1 MGNEVLNSTPLQ
13 FEFFISKRI
22 ISGKISSRKNQSTSV
37 IVKIAVAGIAIGM
50 AVMILSVGIVHG
62 FQDEV
67 RQKVIGFG
75 SHLQISLYNPQ
86 NALGVKPMSADQPF
100 VQQILDNPSV
110 SNVQAY
116 AYKSGIIT
124 ANGNIQGVMN
134 KGVSSDFDWGFFR
147 ANMIQG
153 NDFQIRGTAP
163 NDSIVLSKTILD
175 KLNLELGQ
183 KITVSFF
190 QDEKERKRR
199 FIIGGV
205 YESGMEQFDGSI
217 LLCDIRHIQKLN
229 GWNES
234 QIAGYEVLLHSFTD
248 LDQLDKIVQENI
260 SYEFNTLAIT
270 DQFME
275 IFGWLE
281 LQDINVAIILTL
293 MILVSGINM
302 ISALLVMILE
312 RTNMIG
318 LLKAMGAQNR
328 SIGRIFLYNALYL
341 IVIGV
346 LIGNAVG
353 LGLGWIQ
360 SEFQLVKLDQANY
373 YVDHVPVLFEASTI
387 LYINIGSI
395 IACLLML
402 LLPSL
407 IVSRIDPVKTIRFN

>member
-1 MGNEVLNSTPLQ
+1 MQ
-13 FEFFISKRI
+13 FEFFISKRMI
-22 ISGKISSRKNQSTSV
+22 GGRNSNRKSQSSST

-62 FQDEV
+62 FQNEV

-86 NALGVKPMSADQPF
+86 NALGVKPMNADQPF
-100 VQQILDNPSV
+100 VEQILAEPAVKNIQS
-110 SNVQAY
+110 Y

-124 ANGNIQGVMN
+124 ANGEIQGIMN
-134 KGVSSDFDWGFFR
+134 KGISHDFDWDFFQ
-147 ANMIQG
+147 ANMVEG
-153 NDFQIRGTAP
+153 RSFSLNDSNA
-163 NDSIVLSKTILD
+163 NDSIVISKSILN

-229 GWNES
+229 GWQEN
-234 QIAGYEVLLHSFTD
+234 QIAGYEVLLHSFKD
-248 LDQLDKIVQENI
+248 LDQLDDIVREYI
-260 SYEFNTLAIT
+260 SYEYNTLAIT

-281 LQDINVAIILTL
+281 LQDINVVIILTL

-318 LLKAMGAQNR
+318 LLKAMGARNG
-328 SIGRIFLYNALYL
+328 SIGRIFLINALYL
-341 IVIGV
+341 IIIGII
-346 LIGNAVG
+346 IGNAVG
-353 LGLGWIQ
+353 LGLGWLQ
-360 SEFQLVKLDQANY
+360 SSFELVKLDQTNY
-373 YVDHVPVLFEASTI
+373 YVDHVPVLFQASTI
-387 LYINIGSI
+387 FLINMGSI

-402 LLPSL
+402 LIPSL

>member
-1 MGNEVLNSTPLQ
+1 MIAGR
-13 FEFFISKRI
+13 K
-22 ISGKISSRKNQSTSV
+22 SSRKSESSTA

-62 FQDEV
+62 FQNEV

-86 NALGVKPMSADQPF
+86 NALGVKPMNAGQPF
-100 VQQILDNPSV
+100 VAQISSEPAVKNI
-110 SNVQAY
+110 QAY

-124 ANGNIQGVMN
+124 ANGEIQGIMN
-134 KGVSSDFDWGFFR
+134 KGISKDFDWDFFQT
-147 ANMIQG
+147 NMVEG
-153 NDFQIRGTAP
+153 SAFSLNSLKA
-163 NDSIVLSKTILD
+163 NDSIVISKSILN
-175 KLNLELGQ
+175 KLNLKLGE

-229 GWNES
+229 GWDDS
-234 QIAGYEVLLHSFTD
+234 QIAGYEVLLHSFKD
-248 LDQLDKIVQENI
+248 LNQLDDIVRENI
-260 SYEFNTLAIT
+260 SYEYNTLAIT

-281 LQDINVAIILTL
+281 LQDINVVIILTL

-318 LLKAMGAQNR
+318 LLKAMGARNR
-328 SIGRIFLYNALYL
+328 SIGRIFLINALYL
-341 IVIGV
+341 IIIGII
-346 LIGNAVG
+346 IGNAIG
-353 LGLGWIQ
+353 LGLGWLQ
-360 SEFQLVKLDQANY
+360 STFELVKLDQANY
-373 YVDHVPVLFEASTI
+373 YVDHVPVLFQASTI
-387 LYINIGSI
+387 LYINVGSI

-402 LLPSL
+402 ILPSL